1 MCFILG
7 ELEKEKETF
16 IECELCAWHWAEGFF
31 TRAILFNL
39 TTILWNRINFTL
51 TAENKDS
58 EVIHFVQGHTVN
70 EQYNR

>member
-1 MCFILG
+1 MEAKLGLCFIHFKIVFRMCFILG

-39 TTILWNRINFTL
+39 TTIL
-51 TAENKDS
+51 
-58 EVIHFVQGHTVN
+58 
-70 EQYNR
+70 

>member
-39 TTILWNRINFTL
+39 TTIRWNRINFTL

-70 EQYNR
+70 EQYNQ

>member
-39 TTILWNRINFTL
+39 TTIRWNGINFTL

-70 EQYNR
+70 EQYNQ

>member
-39 TTILWNRINFTL
+39 TTIRWNRINFTL